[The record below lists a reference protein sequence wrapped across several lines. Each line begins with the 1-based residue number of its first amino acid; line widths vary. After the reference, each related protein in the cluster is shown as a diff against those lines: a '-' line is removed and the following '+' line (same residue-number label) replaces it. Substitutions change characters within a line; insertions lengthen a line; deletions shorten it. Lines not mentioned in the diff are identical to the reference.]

1 MQNES
6 MDWFLYDRGLRHDR
20 VKVKYY
26 ENILSF
32 SKRFISFMFVREKL
46 LDLRIPRFK
55 ARLIRSNYVE
65 IVKRVIKM

>member
-20 VKVKYY
+20 VKVKY

-55 ARLIRSNYVE
+55 ATLIRSNYVE
-65 IVKRVIKM
+65 IVKRIIKM

>member
-55 ARLIRSNYVE
+55 VRLIRSNYVE